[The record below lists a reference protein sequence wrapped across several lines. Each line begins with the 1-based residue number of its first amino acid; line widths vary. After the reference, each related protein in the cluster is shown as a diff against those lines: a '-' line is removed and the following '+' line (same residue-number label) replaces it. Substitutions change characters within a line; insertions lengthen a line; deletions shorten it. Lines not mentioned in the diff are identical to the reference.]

1 MLKSKYKA
9 QHETGLVKCYS
20 VWDRH
25 PLGAHPL
32 PVYYF
37 GV

>member
-1 MLKSKYKA
+1 MLKPKYKA
-9 QHETGLVKCYS
+9 HHETGLINRYS

-32 PVYYF
+32 PEYYF
-37 GV
+37 VF